1 METGK
6 RCLIVVDYQK
16 DFVDGSL
23 GFEKAVT
30 LDHRI
35 AEKIHP
41 PVSQPRRRR
50 DVHAGYAQ

>member
-23 GFEKAVT
+23 GFERQSRLTTGLLRKSACIT
-30 LDHRI
+30 
-35 AEKIHP
+35 A
-41 PVSQPRRRR
+41 
-50 DVHAGYAQ
+50 AATT

>member
-30 LDHRI
+30 LDHGI
-35 AEKIHP
+35 AEKI
-41 PVSQPRRRR
+41 RLC
-50 DVHAGYAQ
+50 

>member
-30 LDHRI
+30 LDHGI
-35 AEKIHP
+35 AEKIRLYHK
-41 PVSQPRRRR
+41 PRRRR

>member
-30 LDHRI
+30 LDHGI
-35 AEKIHP
+35 ARKSACIT
-41 PVSQPRRRR
+41 
-50 DVHAGYAQ
+50 AAATT